1 MRRPPPRPQA
11 SRGQRGFT
19 LIELVVAIAII
30 GGAFL
35 TLLEIRGSA
44 EDRALQYNEL
54 RTIRRLSQQKLD
66 EFIYEIEGS
75 TQGTWEEFPNY
86 EWVIDALPLSQG
98 EGPEMLEVTI
108 TVTYPSFEGDQRD
121 EYRLSTWFF
130 PDEESPLLEEF
141 GSSSTVDVGGV
152 PPR

>member
-1 MRRPPPRPQA
+1 MKRTASRPQTA
-11 SRGQRGFT
+11 SDQRGFT

-30 GGAFL
+30 GGSFL

-54 RTIRRLSQQKLD
+54 RRIRRLSQQKLD
-66 EFIYEIEGS
+66 EFIYEIEAG
-75 TQGTWEEFPNY
+75 TQGTWEEYPNY
-86 EWVIDALPLSQG
+86 EWLIDALPLSQG

-130 PDEESPLLEEF
+130 PDEESPLLEQF
-141 GSSSTVDVGGV
+141 GSSSSVDVGGV